1 MKQVCSSFSEI
12 RPTSEISEISK
23 IEDFFRSLFST
34 LFVKCTFAT
43 SPSIFGFLT
52 QVKTK
57 VVLHVLTPPQSPENF
72 FLKNQ
77 TSGGFAAFLAI
88 LWRLLVLLSTC
99 LKKKIIQ
106 RNLRRFETRQPKL
119 KKVTNIK

>member
-1 MKQVCSSFSEI
+1 MINNVKQVCSSFSEL

-23 IEDFFRSLFST
+23 IDDFFRSLFST

-77 TSGGFAAFLAI
+77 TSGGFSASPGNSLEI
-88 LWRLLVLLSTC
+88 VRE
-99 LKKKIIQ
+99 
-106 RNLRRFETRQPKL
+106 RRRQPWSGIAA
-119 KKVTNIK
+119 KVVEIMVVTLLAS